1 MMAQATAD
9 STSTFTTCNI
19 DTSHV
24 HMSRCYFRCVGGLGS
39 GSSATSSAKTRLR
52 TSMRLRLGGHGR
64 RTLKSDRP
72 HQFNFLFAT
81 YDQHHRRLPFS
92 SHISQ
97 SWPSSWFSVAPLRAT
112 LAGLPPSLPP
122 SRSAFRILDSA
133 KHRHSARLHATGLV
147 LTTASPNMLLSGS
160 RDKTLIIWNLTRDE
174 TSYGYPKRSLKG
186 HSHIVSDCVRTPRG
200 RAWHG
205 SNWRQHLQPWQQRD
219 RAGSIGN

>member
-81 YDQHHRRLPFS
+81 YDQHHRRLPSS

-122 SRSAFRILDSA
+122 SRSAFICTSNDARETDSD
-133 KHRHSARLHATGLV
+133 
-147 LTTASPNMLLSGS
+147 SPNMLLSGS

-174 TSYGYPKRSLKG
+174 TSYGYPKRSLHG
-186 HSHIVSDCVRTPRG
+186 HSHIVSDCVRTAMKLRL
-200 RAWHG
+200 A
-205 SNWRQHLQPWQQRD
+205 S
-219 RAGSIGN
+219 